1 MDLRPERRMTMFKE
15 NKKTLFITCAVIL
28 LPIVAGLLLWDRL
41 PDRIPTHWGMG
52 GEVDGWSS
60 KGFAVF
66 AMPALMLG
74 IQLLCF
80 FVTASDPK
88 RGNIRRKYLSMVL
101 WIIPVLSVMT
111 SCISYAVALGAQIRV
126 EQVIPGFIGLM
137 FVIIGNYMPKF
148 QQSYT
153 MGIRLPWTLSS
164 EENWNRTHRF
174 GGKIWALGGIGVL
187 FCTLMGWG
195 IASIAIL
202 AVVVIVPTVYS
213 YVLYRKGI

>member
-1 MDLRPERRMTMFKE
+1 MFKE

-28 LPIVAGLLLWDRL
+28 LPIIAGLLLWDRL
-41 PDRIPTHWGMG
+41 PDRIPTHWGIG
-52 GEVDGWSS
+52 GEVDGWSG

-66 AMPALMLG
+66 AMPLMMLG

-195 IASIAIL
+195 MASIVIL

>member
-1 MDLRPERRMTMFKE
+1 MFKE

-28 LPIVAGLLLWDRL
+28 LPIIAGLLLWDRL

-52 GEVDGWSS
+52 GEVDGWSG

-88 RGNIRRKYLSMVL
+88 RGNIRRKFLSMVL

-195 IASIAIL
+195 MASIVIL

>member
-1 MDLRPERRMTMFKE
+1 MFKE

-28 LPIVAGLLLWDRL
+28 LPIIAGLMLWDRL
-41 PDRIPTHWGMG
+41 PDRIPTHWGIG
-52 GEVDGWSS
+52 GEVDGWSG

-153 MGIRLPWTLSS
+153 LGIKLPWTLSS

-195 IASIAIL
+195 IASIVIL

>member
-1 MDLRPERRMTMFKE
+1 MFKE

-28 LPIVAGLLLWDRL
+28 LPIIAGLLLWDRL

-52 GEVDGWSS
+52 GEVDGWSG

-153 MGIRLPWTLSS
+153 LGIKLPWTLSS

-195 IASIAIL
+195 IASIVIL
-202 AVVVIVPTVYS
+202 AVVVIVPTIYS

>member
-1 MDLRPERRMTMFKE
+1 MFKE
-15 NKKTLFITCAVIL
+15 NKKNLFITCAVIL
-28 LPIVAGLLLWDRL
+28 LPIIAGLLLWDRL

-52 GEVDGWSS
+52 GEVDGWSG

-195 IASIAIL
+195 IASIVIL

>member
-1 MDLRPERRMTMFKE
+1 MFKE

-28 LPIVAGLLLWDRL
+28 LPIIAGLLLWDRL

-195 IASIAIL
+195 IASIVIL

>member
-1 MDLRPERRMTMFKE
+1 MFKE

-28 LPIVAGLLLWDRL
+28 LPIIAGLLLWDRL

-52 GEVDGWSS
+52 GEVDGWSG

-88 RGNIRRKYLSMVL
+88 RGNIRRKFLSMVL

-153 MGIRLPWTLSS
+153 LGIRLPWTLSS

-195 IASIAIL
+195 IASIVIL
-202 AVVVIVPTVYS
+202 AVVVIVPTIYS

>member
-1 MDLRPERRMTMFKE
+1 MFKE

-28 LPIVAGLLLWDRL
+28 LPIIAGLLLWDRL

-52 GEVDGWSS
+52 GEVDGWSG

-66 AMPALMLG
+66 TMPALMLG

-195 IASIAIL
+195 IASIVIL

>member
-1 MDLRPERRMTMFKE
+1 MFKE

-28 LPIVAGLLLWDRL
+28 LPIIAGLLLWDRL

-52 GEVDGWSS
+52 GEVDGWSG

-153 MGIRLPWTLSS
+153 MGIRLPWTLSR

-195 IASIAIL
+195 MASIVIL

>member
-1 MDLRPERRMTMFKE
+1 MFKE

-28 LPIVAGLLLWDRL
+28 LPIIAGLLLWDRL
-41 PDRIPTHWGMG
+41 PDRIPTHWGMD
-52 GEVDGWSS
+52 GEVDGWSG

-195 IASIAIL
+195 MASIVIL
-202 AVVVIVPTVYS
+202 AVVVIVPTIYS

>member
-1 MDLRPERRMTMFKE
+1 MFKE

-28 LPIVAGLLLWDRL
+28 LPIIAGLLLWDRL

-52 GEVDGWSS
+52 GEVDGWSG

-66 AMPALMLG
+66 AMPLMMLG

-195 IASIAIL
+195 IASIVIL

>member
-1 MDLRPERRMTMFKE
+1 MFKE

-28 LPIVAGLLLWDRL
+28 LPIIAGLLLWDRL

-66 AMPALMLG
+66 AMPLMMLG

-195 IASIAIL
+195 MASIVIL

>member
-1 MDLRPERRMTMFKE
+1 MFKE

-28 LPIVAGLLLWDRL
+28 LPIIAGLLLWDRL
-41 PDRIPTHWGMG
+41 PDRIPTHWGIG
-52 GEVDGWSS
+52 GEVDGWSG

-66 AMPALMLG
+66 AMPLMMLG

-195 IASIAIL
+195 IASIVIL

>member
-1 MDLRPERRMTMFKE
+1 MFKE

-28 LPIVAGLLLWDRL
+28 LPIIAGLLLWDRL

-52 GEVDGWSS
+52 GEVDGWSG

-66 AMPALMLG
+66 AMPLMMLG

-153 MGIRLPWTLSS
+153 LGIRLPWTLSS

-195 IASIAIL
+195 MASIVIL

>member
-1 MDLRPERRMTMFKE
+1 MFKE

-28 LPIVAGLLLWDRL
+28 LPIIAGLLLWDRL
-41 PDRIPTHWGMG
+41 PDQIPTHWGTG

-80 FVTASDPK
+80 FATASDPK
-88 RGNIRRKYLSMVL
+88 RGNIRRKFLSMVL

-195 IASIAIL
+195 IASIVIL

>member
-1 MDLRPERRMTMFKE
+1 MFKE

-28 LPIVAGLLLWDRL
+28 LPIIAGLLLWDRL

-66 AMPALMLG
+66 AMPLMMLG

-153 MGIRLPWTLSS
+153 MGIRLPWTLSR

-195 IASIAIL
+195 MASIVIL

>member
-1 MDLRPERRMTMFKE
+1 MFKE

-28 LPIVAGLLLWDRL
+28 LPIIAGLLLWDRL

-52 GEVDGWSS
+52 GEVDGWSG

-66 AMPALMLG
+66 AMPLMMLG

>member
-1 MDLRPERRMTMFKE
+1 MFKE

-28 LPIVAGLLLWDRL
+28 LPIIAGLLLWDRL

-52 GEVDGWSS
+52 GEVDGWSG

-153 MGIRLPWTLSS
+153 MGIRMPWTLSS

-195 IASIAIL
+195 MASIVIL

>member
-1 MDLRPERRMTMFKE
+1 MFKE

-28 LPIVAGLLLWDRL
+28 LPIIAGLLLWDRL

-52 GEVDGWSS
+52 GEVDGWSG

-195 IASIAIL
+195 IASIVIL

-213 YVLYRKGI
+213 YALYRKGI

>member
-1 MDLRPERRMTMFKE
+1 MFKE

-28 LPIVAGLLLWDRL
+28 LPIIAGLLLWNRL

-52 GEVDGWSS
+52 GEVDGWSG

-195 IASIAIL
+195 IASIVIL

>member
-1 MDLRPERRMTMFKE
+1 MFKE

-41 PDRIPTHWGMG
+41 PDRIPAHWGMG

>member
-1 MDLRPERRMTMFKE
+1 MFKE

-195 IASIAIL
+195 IASIVIL

>member
-1 MDLRPERRMTMFKE
+1 MFKE

-28 LPIVAGLLLWDRL
+28 LPIIAGLLLWNRL

-52 GEVDGWSS
+52 GEVDGWSG

-153 MGIRLPWTLSS
+153 LGIKLPWTLSS

-174 GGKIWALGGIGVL
+174 GGRIWALGGIGVL

-195 IASIAIL
+195 MASIVIL

>member
-1 MDLRPERRMTMFKE
+1 MFKE

-28 LPIVAGLLLWDRL
+28 LPIIAGLLLWDRL

-187 FCTLMGWG
+187 FCTLMGWVM
-195 IASIAIL
+195 ASIVIL